1 MTQSIQEMNLVLA
14 RRSERQ
20 SGAAGGETG
29 GSAEEEGA
37 LAPFL
42 VRVLRRVRAQL
53 DEPGA
58 PPPSLTV
65 QNCVQVRAALT
76 HSQSGRL
83 RLK

>member
-1 MTQSIQEMNLVLA
+1 MFPFVLTQSIQEIGLVLA
-14 RRSERQ
+14 RRGERQ
-20 SGAAGGETG
+20 SAAAGGATG
-29 GSAEEEGA
+29 GSAEEQGA

-65 QNCVQVRAALT
+65 QNCVQVRAP
-76 HSQSGRL
+76 
-83 RLK
+83 